1 MTNRRITYDADD
13 GSPYAQLLARLERYS
28 RAVAEGEHATAVRAA
43 EDVRRTA
50 EQLSDRALLAAI
62 DGHASGR
69 SLAAALGVV
78 HGTVQHR
85 IKQARARLHGTN
97 NDEENQG

>member
-13 GSPYAQLLARLERYS
+13 GSPYARLLAQLERYT
-28 RAVAEGEHATAVRAA
+28 RAVAEGEHAAAVRAA
-43 EDVRRTA
+43 EDVRQAA
-50 EQLSDRALLAAI
+50 EGLSDRALLDAI

-85 IKQARARLHGTN
+85 IKQARARLRTD
-97 NDEENQG
+97 DEENQG

>member
-13 GSPYAQLLARLERYS
+13 GSPYAQLLAQLERYT

-85 IKQARARLHGTN
+85 IKQARARLDEGT
-97 NDEENQG
+97 DEDRD